1 MKLNYVYTL
10 NLLGIMLA
18 YCIVPF
24 ILNNPYLLFHVSSD
38 HNSLTV
44 HTYKLP

>member
-1 MKLNYVYTL
+1 MKLSYIYTL

-18 YCIVPF
+18 CCIVPF
-24 ILNNPYLLFHVSSD
+24 ILNNPYFLFHVSSD

-44 HTYKLP
+44 HIYELL